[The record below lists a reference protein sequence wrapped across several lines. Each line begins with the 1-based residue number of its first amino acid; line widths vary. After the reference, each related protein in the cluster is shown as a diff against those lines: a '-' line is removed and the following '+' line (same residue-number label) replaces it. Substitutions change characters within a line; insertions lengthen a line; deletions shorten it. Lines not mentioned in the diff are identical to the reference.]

1 MTNVL
6 GKILTVLKY
15 FEKTIAGLTFGVLTL
30 LMGLDV
36 GGREI
41 ANSGIEW
48 AQKAA
53 ILMMIWGGFLGAALT
68 SGAGGHLRPE
78 VADKLW
84 PAFSKNF
91 QKTLEHFLISGFCLF
106 FLYLSVVHVLE
117 AKGFGDFHP
126 VIDVLPLWVVKI
138 IFPYTFFS
146 MSFRHIIYTFV
157 PALRPAATNE
167 GTEAL
172 AGLENGDKG

>member
-6 GKILTVLKY
+6 GKILSFLKY
-15 FEKTIAGLTFGVLTL
+15 FEKAIAGLSFGILTL

-41 ANSGIEW
+41 ANTGIEW

-68 SGAGGHLRPE
+68 SGTGGHLRPE
-78 VADKLW
+78 IADKLW
-84 PAFSKNF
+84 PSFSKNF
-91 QKTLEHFLISGFCLF
+91 QKSLEHFLISLFCLF

-126 VIDVLPLWVVKI
+126 VIELLPLWVVKI

-146 MSFRHIIYTFV
+146 MSFRHIVYTFV
-157 PALRPAATNE
+157 PALRPVAKNEATD
-167 GTEAL
+167 AL
-172 AGLENGDKG
+172 AEIENGEKV